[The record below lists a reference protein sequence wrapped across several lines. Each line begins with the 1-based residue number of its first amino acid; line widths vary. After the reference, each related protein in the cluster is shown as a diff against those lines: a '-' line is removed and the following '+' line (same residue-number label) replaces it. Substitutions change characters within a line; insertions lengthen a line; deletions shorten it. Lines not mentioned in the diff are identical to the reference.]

1 MSNIGMMVFTC
12 GFMIAIV
19 AFAAAFGIS
28 FMAGKYLDASARQP
42 ELTNPLRTNVL
53 ILAGLVDAVYLIAV
67 AISVMFAFVNPFA
80 GNLQTYGWRVKN
92 KRAGKQNTFA
102 CPLVFV
108 KYVFYT

>member
-1 MSNIGMMVFTC
+1 MTNTGMMVFTC
-12 GFMIAIV
+12 GFMIALV
-19 AFAAAFGIS
+19 AMAAAIGIS

-80 GNLQTYGWRVKN
+80 GN
-92 KRAGKQNTFA
+92 
-102 CPLVFV
+102 
-108 KYVFYT
+108 

>member
-67 AISVMFAFVNPFA
+67 DISVMFAFVNPFA
-80 GNLQTYGWRVKN
+80 GN
-92 KRAGKQNTFA
+92 
-102 CPLVFV
+102 
-108 KYVFYT
+108 

>member
-42 ELTNPLRTNVL
+42 
-53 ILAGLVDAVYLIAV
+53 
-67 AISVMFAFVNPFA
+67 
-80 GNLQTYGWRVKN
+80 
-92 KRAGKQNTFA
+92 
-102 CPLVFV
+102 
-108 KYVFYT
+108 

>member
-42 ELTNPLRTNVL
+42 ELTNPLRTNCL
-53 ILAGLVDAVYLIAV
+53 L
-67 AISVMFAFVNPFA
+67 
-80 GNLQTYGWRVKN
+80 
-92 KRAGKQNTFA
+92 
-102 CPLVFV
+102 
-108 KYVFYT
+108 YTSPSPRD